1 MLNILFFAQTRE
13 LIGVD
18 SLELPA
24 TFRTAEHVR
33 QHLAEKGER
42 WALALE
48 KGKVLVAINQSLMP
62 LDSDVKSGDEIAFFP
77 PVTGG

>member
-24 TFRTAEHVR
+24 TFKTAEQVR

-48 KGKVLVAINQSLMP
+48 KRQII
-62 LDSDVKSGDEIAFFP
+62 SGN
-77 PVTGG
+77 